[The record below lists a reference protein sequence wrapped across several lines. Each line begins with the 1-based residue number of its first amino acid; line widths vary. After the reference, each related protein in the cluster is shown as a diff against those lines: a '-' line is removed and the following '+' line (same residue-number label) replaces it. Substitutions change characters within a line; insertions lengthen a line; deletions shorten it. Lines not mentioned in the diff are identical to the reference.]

1 MSAASPSPPL
11 PPFQWNYDSTTVEY
25 FLLLQ
30 QKNRGEEPHFVVPK
44 PKYVYQLNVALNAV
58 LYGATC
64 SYIFMYVCTL
74 CMCIRT
80 CVVVYADGLRF
91 PSPSWPL

>member
-44 PKYVYQLNVALNAV
+44 PKYVYQLNE
-58 LYGATC
+58 C
-64 SYIFMYVCTL
+64 CTVWCYMFVRTY
-74 CMCIRT
+74 CMCVRT

-91 PSPSWPL
+91 PLSLLAPVDYTMC